1 MKVQD
6 FENAIVALCVNGLEI
21 DEFKMAANSGGQV
34 RQVNG
39 HTKELILL
47 WDESGRAFSTPVDQ
61 ESETFI
67 EFDSGKAISGRRLK
81 RDKSFDLNLSEL
93 LCMWR

>member
-1 MKVQD
+1 M
-6 FENAIVALCVNGLEI
+6 IVAEFEKAIISLGVDALVI
-21 DEFKMAANSGGQV
+21 DEFKMAANGGGQV
-34 RQVNG
+34 RQANG
-39 HTKELILL
+39 HTKELTLL

-81 RDKSFDLNLSEL
+81 RDKSFDLKFE
-93 LCMWR
+93 